1 MLRIQGRGLKWNL
14 TQNEKMG
21 GIRNR
26 DPRVT
31 SELRWQP
38 GASPGVIRWTERF
51 GGTVRKRRNSVI
63 LLSST
68 QASEMLNQF
77 QHGNQSRTS
86 LDLGKTETVVSLQE
100 GYVRLSGEA
109 QVSLDNLRRI
119 AKCEDAIFAVREC
132 RVEKVIRFSNTSLRT
147 YKLRPTADWPALE
160 ISSILM
166 HRIKGTTPRRDAEAK
181 LRLVSPVQGAV
192 LDTCMGLGYT
202 AILAAFTADSVM
214 AIEKDENVLE
224 MARLNPHS
232 QPLFQDRKITLIHG
246 DATQIIPDFG
256 NATFDI
262 VNHDP
267 PTLSIAGEL
276 YADAFYADLLRILK
290 PGGKLLHYTGAPGS
304 RGRRIDLSASVTR
317 RLARAG
323 FANVRNDSE
332 TFCVVAARPGRR
344 R

>member
-1 MLRIQGRGLKWNL
+1 M
-14 TQNEKMG
+14 
-21 GIRNR
+21 
-26 DPRVT
+26 
-31 SELRWQP
+31 
-38 GASPGVIRWTERF
+38 
-51 GGTVRKRRNSVI
+51 I
-63 LLSST
+63 LLSFT

-77 QHGNQSRTS
+77 RRGNQSRTS
-86 LDLGKTETVVSLQE
+86 LDLGKTETVVSLHE
-100 GYVRLSGEA
+100 GYVRLSAEA
-109 QVSLDNLRRI
+109 RVSPDDLQMI

-132 RVEKVIRFSNTSLRT
+132 GVEKVIRFSNETQRM

-202 AILAAFTADSVM
+202 AILAASTAASVTV
-214 AIEKDENVLE
+214 IEKDENVVE
-224 MARLNPHS
+224 MARLNPYS

-246 DATQIIPDFG
+246 DAAQIIPDFG
-256 NATFDI
+256 NATYDI

-267 PTLSIAGEL
+267 PSLSIAGEL

-304 RGRRIDLSASVTR
+304 RARRIDLSASVTR
-317 RLARAG
+317 RLARIG
-323 FANVRNDSE
+323 FANVHYDSN
-332 TFCVVAARPGRR
+332 TSCVVAARPGRR

>member
-1 MLRIQGRGLKWNL
+1 
-14 TQNEKMG
+14 
-21 GIRNR
+21 
-26 DPRVT
+26 
-31 SELRWQP
+31 
-38 GASPGVIRWTERF
+38 
-51 GGTVRKRRNSVI
+51 VI
-63 LLSST
+63 LLSSV

-77 QHGNQSRTS
+77 RHGNQSRTS

-100 GYVRLSGEA
+100 GYVRLSAEA
-109 QVSLDNLRRI
+109 RVSPDDLRMI
-119 AKCEDAIFAVREC
+119 AECEDAVFAVWEGT
-132 RVEKVIRFSNTSLRT
+132 VEKVIRFSNATRRT

-160 ISSILM
+160 ISGILM

-202 AILAAFTADSVM
+202 AILAASTADSVTV
-214 AIEKDENVLE
+214 IEKDENVLE

-232 QPLFQDRKITLIHG
+232 QSLFQDRKITLIHG
-246 DATQIIPDFG
+246 DATQIIPGFG

-267 PTLSIAGEL
+267 PTLGVAGEL
-276 YADAFYADLLRILK
+276 YAEAFYADLLRILK

-304 RGRRIDLSASVTR
+304 RGRRIDLSAGVTR
-317 RLARAG
+317 RLARSG
-323 FANVRNDSE
+323 FADVRHDSE
-332 TFCVVAARPGRR
+332 TSCVSASRPGRR